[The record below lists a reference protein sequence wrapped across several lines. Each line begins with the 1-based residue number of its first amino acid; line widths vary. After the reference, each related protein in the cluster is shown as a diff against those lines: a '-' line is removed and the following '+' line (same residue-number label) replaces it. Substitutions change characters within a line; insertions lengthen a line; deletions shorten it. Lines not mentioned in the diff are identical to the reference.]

1 MSYTFTKDLID
12 YTESSDDP
20 MIRSV
25 NLILSQFSDIDKQVP
40 SEYRWIYSSV
50 ASITEQLKSLNK
62 NNHKKM
68 NFIYWNDQT
77 SNIEA
82 YCYMTLWR
90 AAELIKSCIN
100 GLNTKETIVPAIA
113 TRSLLE
119 ISAVFLINANVLSKT
134 FSQMTFPSK
143 KVVTSTEVE
152 DLVIK
157 MIWGTRYE
165 KPEKHLLQ
173 TNIMTSL
180 QKVAKHPDAKTL
192 MPTYEFL
199 CDIAH
204 PSFIGNTSYWSH
216 IEEIT
221 CDNQETRVMSRLT
234 NRSFNDDILDKTIWS
249 LAWSSGCI
257 KNSFEML
264 MHANRELRRKL
275 DASQ

>member
-1 MSYTFTKDLID
+1 LSYILNRDLID
-12 YTESSDDP
+12 YTENHKDP
-20 MIRSV
+20 MIKSV
-25 NLILSQFSDIDKQVP
+25 NLILSQFSDVDRQVP
-40 SEYRWIYSSV
+40 SEYHWLFSSV
-50 ASITEQLKSLNK
+50 ESITEQLKSLNK
-62 NNHKKM
+62 NDYKKM
-68 NFIYWNDQT
+68 NSIYWNDQT

-90 AAELIKSCIN
+90 SIELIKSCIN

-119 ISAVFLINANVLSKT
+119 ISAIFLLNANILEKT
-134 FSQMTFPSK
+134 FAELEFPSK
-143 KVVTSTEVE
+143 TIVFSTEVE
-152 DLVIK
+152 GLVTK
-157 MIWGTRYE
+157 MIWGTRYG
-165 KPEKHLLQ
+165 KPEEHLIQ

-180 QKVAKHPDAKTL
+180 QKVAKHPNAKAL

-221 CDNQETRVMSRLT
+221 CDNQEKRVMSRLT

-257 KNSFEML
+257 KNSFEIL
-264 MHANRELRRKL
+264 MQANKEVREKL
-275 DASQ
+275 KAS

>member
-1 MSYTFTKDLID
+1 MSYIFNKDLIN
-12 YTESSDDP
+12 YTESSNDP

-25 NLILSQFSDIDKQVP
+25 NLILSQFSDVDKQVP
-40 SEYRWIYSSV
+40 SEYRWLYSSV
-50 ASITEQLKSLNK
+50 ESITEQLKSLNK
-62 NNHKKM
+62 NDHKKM
-68 NFIYWNDQT
+68 NSIYWNDQT

-90 AAELIKSCIN
+90 AAELIKSCIS

-113 TRSLLE
+113 TRYLLE
-119 ISAVFLINANVLSKT
+119 ISAVFLINANVLSKA
-134 FSQMTFPSK
+134 FSQITFPIK
-143 KVVTSTEVE
+143 EVVTSTEVE
-152 DLVIK
+152 SLVVK

-165 KPEKHLLQ
+165 KPEEHLLQ

>member
-1 MSYTFTKDLID
+1 MSYIFNQNLIN

-20 MIRSV
+20 MIKSV
-25 NLILSQFSDIDKQVP
+25 NLILSQFSDLDKQIP
-40 SEYRWIYSSV
+40 SEYHWIYSSV
-50 ASITEQLKSLNK
+50 ESITEQLNSLDRDDY
-62 NNHKKM
+62 KKM
-68 NFIYWNDQT
+68 NSIYWSDQT

-100 GLNTKETIVPAIA
+100 GLNVKETIVPAIA

-119 ISAVFLINANVLSKT
+119 ISAAFLLNANTLEKT
-134 FSQMTFPSK
+134 FSKVEFHSK
-143 KVVTSTEVE
+143 KIVFSTEVE
-152 DLVIK
+152 GLVTK

-165 KPEKHLLQ
+165 KPEEYLLQ
-173 TNIMTSL
+173 TNIMTFL
-180 QKVAKHPDAKTL
+180 QKVAKHPDANTL

-221 CDNQETRVMSRLT
+221 CDNQEKIVMSRLT
-234 NRSFNDDILDKTIWS
+234 DRKFNDEILNKTIWS
-249 LAWSSGCI
+249 LAWSSECI
-257 KNSFEML
+257 KNSFEIL
-264 MHANRELRRKL
+264 MQANRELRRKL
-275 DASQ
+275 NAI